1 MKLPDYYDAYDHNKY
16 LDKIVFASKCLAETL
31 PPSTTMV
38 TRVGM
43 ENIAMSNRKQIK
55 AIQALLIHVELA
67 LEEVLQLREQR

>member
-31 PPSTTMV
+31 PAAPTMV

-43 ENIAMSNRKQIK
+43 ENIALGNRKQIR
-55 AIQALLIHVELA
+55 AIQAMLIHVDLA
-67 LEEVLQLREQR
+67 LEEILQLREKR